1 MRYSAFRHETV
12 IFVAYIKQKSQT
24 SCDPASCFFI
34 LGVFVKLIKTV
45 ITAVAATVVSSAVF
59 ATDIT
64 GAGATFPFP
73 VYSKWAEA
81 FKEKSGVNVNYQSI
95 GSSGGIK
102 QIKAK
107 TVDFGA
113 TDAPMKADEADK
125 EGLVQFPAV
134 IGGVVAI
141 ANLSGVKPGEI
152 KLTGEVLAK
161 IFMGSITT
169 WNDKQIKELNPSVKL
184 PDEYITVI
192 HRADGSGTTF
202 TFTEYLSKVSPQ
214 WKEKVGFGAA
224 VKWPAATSVGGK
236 GNEGVAANV
245 SRVKN
250 SIGYVEFAY
259 AKKNKLAHINLKNKD
274 GNYVEPD
281 DLTFAAASANTDWS
295 KFPAMAASLTDAAGA
310 KAWPITTAT
319 FILMYKQPTNKAAS
333 AEVLKFF
340 DFAFKDGKKLAQD
353 LDYVPLP
360 DATTEFIR
368 KHVWTQIENK

>member
-1 MRYSAFRHETV
+1 M
-12 IFVAYIKQKSQT
+12 
-24 SCDPASCFFI
+24 
-34 LGVFVKLIKTV
+34 KLVKTV
-45 ITAVAATVVSSAVF
+45 VSTMVLALSAVAAN

-81 FKEKSGVNVNYQSI
+81 FKDKSGVGVNYQSI

-113 TDAPMKADEADK
+113 TDAPLKADEVEK

-141 ANLSGVKPGEI
+141 ANLDGVKPGDI
-152 KLTGEVLAK
+152 KLTGEILAK

-169 WNDKQIKELNPSVKL
+169 WSDKQIKELNPGVKF

-202 TFTEYLSKVSPQ
+202 TFTEYLSKVNAD
-214 WKEKVGFGAA
+214 WKDKIGAGAA
-224 VKWPAATSVGGK
+224 VKWPAASSVGGK

-274 GNYVEPD
+274 GQFVGPEEA
-281 DLTFAAASANTDWS
+281 TFAAAAAGTDWS

-310 KAWPITTAT
+310 KSWPITTAT
-319 FILMYKQPTNKAAS
+319 FILMYKQPSNKAAS
-333 AEVLKFF
+333 AEALKFF
-340 DFAFKDGKKLAQD
+340 DFAFKDGKKMAID

-360 DATTEFIR
+360 DSTTDFIR
-368 KHVWTQIENK
+368 KNVWSQINTK